1 MKEFDRLVEVM
12 RRVKTECP
20 WDRKQTHE
28 TIRQYFVEET
38 YEVLDAIDSKNDTNL
53 REELGDVLCQVLFH
67 SLLAEERHK
76 FSVTDVCNVITDK
89 LIERHPH
96 VFGDTQVKDSEE
108 VLNHWEHIKMKV
120 GKKESVLDGVPKNLP
135 ALTKAY
141 RMQSKASRIGFD
153 WDNLNDVIATIDEEL
168 KEFQNAVRANDSPDE
183 IEGELGDLLFSLVNL
198 SRKLEISPEDALRKT
213 IRKFERRFKFVEKT
227 LKKNGSSVKEAT
239 LEEMDALWEDAKND
253 SSVS

>member
-76 FSVTDVCNVITDK
+76 FSVTDVCNVIADK

-108 VLNHWEHIKMKV
+108 VLNNWEHIKMKA
-120 GKKESVLDGVPKNLP
+120 GKEYLP
-135 ALTKAY
+135 
-141 RMQSKASRIGFD
+141 
-153 WDNLNDVIATIDEEL
+153 
-168 KEFQNAVRANDSPDE
+168 
-183 IEGELGDLLFSLVNL
+183 
-198 SRKLEISPEDALRKT
+198 
-213 IRKFERRFKFVEKT
+213 
-227 LKKNGSSVKEAT
+227 
-239 LEEMDALWEDAKND
+239 
-253 SSVS
+253 

>member
-1 MKEFDRLVEVM
+1 MKEFDRLVDVM
-12 RRVKTECP
+12 RRAKTECP

-28 TIRQYFVEET
+28 TIRQYFIEET
-38 YEVLDAIDSKNDTNL
+38 FEVIDAIDSKNDTNL

-76 FSVTDVCNVITDK
+76 FSITDVCNAIADK

-108 VLNHWEHIKMKV
+108 VLKNWEHIKMKEE
-120 GKKESVLDGVPKNLP
+120 KRKSVLDGVPKHLP
-135 ALTKAY
+135 ALIKAY
-141 RMQSKASRIGFD
+141 RMQSKAGRVGFD
-153 WDNLNDVIATIDEEL
+153 WDNLNDVIVKIDEEL
-168 KEFQNAVRANDSPDE
+168 KEFQNAVRSNDSPGE
-183 IEGELGDLLFSLVNL
+183 IEDELGDLLFSLVNL
-198 SRKLEISPEDALRKT
+198 SRKLEVNPEDALRKT
-213 IRKFERRFKFVEKT
+213 IRKFEGRFKFIEMT

-253 SSVS
+253 PSLS

>member
-1 MKEFDRLVEVM
+1 M
-12 RRVKTECP
+12 
-20 WDRKQTHE
+20 
-28 TIRQYFVEET
+28 
-38 YEVLDAIDSKNDTNL
+38 LDAIDSKNDTNL

-76 FSVTDVCNVITDK
+76 FSVTDVCNVIADK

-108 VLNHWEHIKMKV
+108 VLNNWEHIKMKA

-153 WDNLNDVIATIDEEL
+153 WDNLNDVIAKIDEEL
-168 KEFQNAVRANDSPDE
+168 KEFQNAVRTNDSPDE

-253 SSVS
+253 PSVS